1 MPPSRTHI
9 DVVGVGAN
17 SVDFVYRL
25 PHRPD
30 FDGVSKVRIR
40 EHEVRCGGQTTTALA
55 TCASLG
61 LRTAY
66 VGAVGDDA
74 NGRMMLEEL
83 RRRHIDTTHAVIR
96 RSGNPYAVILVDD
109 ASGERV
115 VLWDRPGPLA
125 LAAADLPR
133 ALIESARLVHVDD
146 VDVAAAIEA
155 ARIARD
161 AGLPVT
167 SDIDTMS
174 DRTPELVRAVSIAIF
189 AEHVPRELT
198 GEADFERALRRIRSY
213 HQGRLCV
220 TLGARGAMMLDGD
233 NLHVAPALAVR
244 TVDSTGA
251 GDVFRGA
258 FIHALLEGRQADEIL
273 RWANVAAGLSC
284 TKPGAMNSVPTPE
297 EMQAA

>member
-1 MPPSRTHI
+1 MPRSSQT

-30 FDGVSKVRIR
+30 FDGVSKVRIT
-40 EHEVRCGGQTTTALA
+40 EHEVRCGGQVTTALA

-61 LRTAY
+61 LRSAY

-74 NGRMMLEEL
+74 NGRMMIDEL
-83 RRRHIDTTHAVIR
+83 RQRQIDTSRIVIR
-96 RSGNPYAVILVDD
+96 NSPNPYAVILVDE

-115 VLWDRPGPLA
+115 VLWDRPEPLA
-125 LAAADLPR
+125 LEGAELPR
-133 ALIESARLVHVDD
+133 ELIQSARAVHVDD

-155 ARIARD
+155 ARLARE
-161 AGLPVT
+161 AGVPVT
-167 SDIDTMS
+167 SDIDTLS
-174 DRTPELVRAVSIAIF
+174 DRTPELVRAVSIPIF

-233 NLHVAPALAVR
+233 DLHVAPALAVR
-244 TVDSTGA
+244 PVDSTGA

-258 FIHALLEGRQADEIL
+258 FIHALLEGRPPAEIL
-273 RWANVAAGLSC
+273 RWANIAAGLSC
-284 TKPGAMNSVPTPE
+284 TKRGAMNSVPTRE

>member
-1 MPPSRTHI
+1 MPF

-40 EHEVRCGGQTTTALA
+40 EHDVRCGGQVTTALA

-66 VGAVGDDA
+66 VGAVGNDA

-83 RRRHIDTTHAVIR
+83 ARRHIDTTHAVVR
-96 RSGNPYAVILVDD
+96 HSGNPYAVILVDD
-109 ASGERV
+109 ESGERV

-125 LAAADLPR
+125 LAATDLPR
-133 ALIESARLVHVDD
+133 AVIASARLVHVDD
-146 VDVAAAIEA
+146 VDVAAAIET
-155 ARIARD
+155 ARIARG
-161 AGLPVT
+161 AGVPVT

-174 DRTPELVRAVSIAIF
+174 ERTPELVRAVSIPIF

-198 GEADFERALRRIRSY
+198 GEADFERALRCIRSY

-233 NLHVAPALAVR
+233 TLHVAPALAVR

-258 FIHALLEGRQADEIL
+258 FIHALLEGRRPDDIL
-273 RWANVAAGLSC
+273 RWANVAARLSC